1 MILNRLK
8 TKVNMRLS
16 MDQCAY
22 RAGFGIED
30 CLFVI
35 DSLLSQADA
44 YKFSVW
50 AASLDMR
57 KAFDR
62 VEHKIIFEALRYY
75 GIDEGMIAL
84 IQISYI
90 DQYGT
95 MDGKHYFE
103 ITRGVRQ
110 GDVLSTLLFNV
121 VLEYAFDSWKS
132 KLNTE
137 GWKLDASDSY
147 LINLRFADDILI
159 LARCKSD
166 LCSMLDKLLIE
177 FQRIGLEVNR
187 SKTKILTNE
196 DGDFREDVSTIIPVG
211 NQFFHVIGKHEW
223 HKYLGK
229 HLCFCCKHRADIEI
243 QHRIAAAWAKFH
255 QKSYIFKT

>member
-1 MILNRLK
+1 
-8 TKVNMRLS
+8 

-22 RAGFGIED
+22 RSGFGIED

-62 VEHKIIFEALRYY
+62 VEHKIIFEALRHY

-147 LINLRFADDILI
+147 LTNLRFADDILI

-177 FQRIGLEVNR
+177 LKRIGLEVNR

-196 DGDFREDVSTIIPVG
+196 DGYFREGLSTIIPVG

-229 HLCFCCKHRADIEI
+229 HLYFCCKHHADIEI

-255 QKSYIFKT
+255 QKAYIFKNKELSIRKSYDCLIVA